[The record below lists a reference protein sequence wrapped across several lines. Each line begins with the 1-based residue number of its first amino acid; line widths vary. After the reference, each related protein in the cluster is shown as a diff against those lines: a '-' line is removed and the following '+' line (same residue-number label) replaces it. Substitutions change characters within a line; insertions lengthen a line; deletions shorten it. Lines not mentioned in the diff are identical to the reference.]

1 MTNKLITTP
10 SELLNF
16 LKDLTDNYDNLTK
29 DEYLQRMKDCLGV
42 YEYDKPKD
50 INTVYKRVMNFVNGG
65 FAYLPLAERPLFIL
79 PLAERPLF
87 VDVYGLDE

>member
-29 DEYLQRMKDCLGV
+29 DEYFQCIKDSFGV
-42 YEYDKPKD
+42 FEFDKPKNKD
-50 INTVYKRVMNFVNGG
+50 FAIKRIESHYEKIKNLKHE
-65 FAYLPLAERPLFIL
+65 LPLFLEYEEI
-79 PLAERPLF
+79 
-87 VDVYGLDE
+87 YYQNS

>member
-29 DEYLQRMKDCLGV
+29 DEYLQCIKDSFGV
-42 YEYDKPKD
+42 FEFDKPPD
-50 INTVYKRVMNFVNGG
+50 INITYKRIMNFVNKG
-65 FAYLPLAERPLFIL
+65 FAYMPLSERPLFLYIDL
-79 PLAERPLF
+79 D
-87 VDVYGLDE
+87 VDDFDE